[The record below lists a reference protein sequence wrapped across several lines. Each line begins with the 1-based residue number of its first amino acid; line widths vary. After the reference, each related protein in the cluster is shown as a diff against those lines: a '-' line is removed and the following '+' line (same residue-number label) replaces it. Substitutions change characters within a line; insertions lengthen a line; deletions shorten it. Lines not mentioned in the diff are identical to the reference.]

1 MIKKGGNKPPLFYLV
16 KMHMKFAAIRDY
28 FLNNAFWIF
37 SKKVVREWKKDGVG
51 TLGAALAFH
60 IIISLPALI
69 LAVMG
74 IMSIFLEQNSI
85 RQSVLSTAQNLLGSN
100 AREIVESILKNANSS
115 KENALRAILGTSLL
129 FLSITNVFGQIQT
142 TLNAIYKIN
151 LKPKIGFFRLLLK
164 RFLTFINFIL
174 VSLIFSGALLFN
186 TWVGLLSKFWRN
198 GTVMGAVA
206 TVGLNLIVSLTV
218 FTILLAIVFR
228 ILPDGKIRL
237 REVVVGSCI
246 TAILFL
252 VGEALIGLYLKNVS
266 ISSSYGVTGSL
277 VVVLLWVYYSAQIIF
292 LGAEITYLYAVEHG
306 QGVKP
311 DSYAVKTV

>member
-1 MIKKGGNKPPLFYLV
+1 
-16 KMHMKFAAIRDY
+16 
-28 FLNNAFWIF
+28 
-37 SKKVVREWKKDGVG
+37 
-51 TLGAALAFH
+51 
-60 IIISLPALI
+60 
-69 LAVMG
+69 
-74 IMSIFLEQNSI
+74 
-85 RQSVLSTAQNLLGSN
+85 
-100 AREIVESILKNANSS
+100 
-115 KENALRAILGTSLL
+115 
-129 FLSITNVFGQIQT
+129 
-142 TLNAIYKIN
+142 
-151 LKPKIGFFRLLLK
+151 
-164 RFLTFINFIL
+164 
-174 VSLIFSGALLFN
+174 
-186 TWVGLLSKFWRN
+186 
-198 GTVMGAVA
+198 MGAVA
-206 TVGLNLIVSLTV
+206 TVGLNLVVSLSV

-237 REVVVGSCI
+237 REVVVGSLI